1 MGTNASFTLKSK
13 GKTKGKGKDKITKLI
28 SSGKSII

>member
-13 GKTKGKGKDKITKLI
+13 GKTKGKGKDKITI